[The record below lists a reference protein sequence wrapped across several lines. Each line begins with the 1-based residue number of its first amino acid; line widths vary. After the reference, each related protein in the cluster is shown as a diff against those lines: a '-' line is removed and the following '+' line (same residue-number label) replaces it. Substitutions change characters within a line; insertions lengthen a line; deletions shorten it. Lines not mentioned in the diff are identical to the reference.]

1 MAAKATFNATTRVI
15 TLTDTPVLENGD
27 LVVDI
32 DVKVDLYSDGKE
44 DWVADETLRKVEFPI
59 SAVGGNATVGSN
71 KLGSTFF
78 LASDWKIAPFEA
90 SHRLR
95 VNGNFYSVDGTSP
108 FNTTAGTYN
117 VFLEQ
122 TVSNLTDSTIQQLPE
137 IEYASFGGGVHIDTG
152 SVYSGTTYPIGS
164 PTAPVNNVPDAI
176 LIAISRGF
184 GELHIIGDI
193 TLDTGDN
200 VDNYIVIG
208 DNANRTTVTVNTG
221 ASTVGTE
228 FLECALTGI
237 LDGGAIVRNSIIMTM
252 EYVDGVIFNSMLTAS
267 TYKLSGAGTAHFLNC
282 YSGVPGAGT
291 PTIDM
296 NSTGSALAIRN
307 YNGGIEIIN
316 KSGAESVSLDM
327 NSGQV
332 KLDSTV
338 TNGTIVIRGI
348 AYLTDDSVGATVDTT
363 GLLQADKIATKSHVT
378 SMSQA

>member
-44 DWVADETLRKVEFPI
+44 DWVADEALRKVQFPL

-78 LASDWKIAPFEA
+78 LASDWKIAPYEG

-137 IEYASFGGGVHIDTG
+137 IEYASFNGGVHIDTS
-152 SVYSGTTYPIGS
+152 SVYSGTVYPIGS

-176 LIAISRGF
+176 TIAESRGF

-193 TLDTGDN
+193 TLDTGDV
-200 VDNYIVIG
+200 VDNYIVTG
-208 DNANRTTVTVNTG
+208 QNANRTTITINTG
-221 ASTVGTE
+221 ASTIGTE
-228 FLECALTGI
+228 FTECALTGI
-237 LDGGAIVRNSIIMTM
+237 LDGGAIVRNAVVNAL
-252 EYVDGVIFNSMLTAS
+252 EYVDGIIFNSMLTAS
-267 TYKLSGAGTAHFLNC
+267 TFVLSGFGTAHFLNC
-282 YSGVPGAGT
+282 YSGVPGTGT

-296 NSTGSALAIRN
+296 NSTGSSVAIRN
-307 YNGGIEIIN
+307 YNGGIKLIN
-316 KSGAESVSLDM
+316 KSGAESVSLDI

-338 TNGTIVIRGI
+338 TGGTIVIRGI

-378 SMSQA
+378 NMSQA